1 MSQGHCI
8 LHHAGTREVSP
19 ELQHL
24 PALTA
29 PTDTFPGLT
38 LPRAGQGNGQT
49 PEAAIALGWVH

>member
-1 MSQGHCI
+1 M
-8 LHHAGTREVSP
+8 GTREVSP

-49 PEAAIALGWVH
+49 PEAAVALGWVH